1 MFFRCLVYSYAVKRS
16 FWIACIAWTDCIL
29 SHCFTSCNRKFMILW
44 RFVQTIQKLWCF
56 VVHYV
61 TYCRKVSKQVI
72 FTYTLVTRFKG
83 YLRHFMILWYIY
95 TLTHIKRLK
104 RANKH
109 VTRAYKHTDMIL
121 YTCDRSTGQQVDR
134 WTGGQVTHWHTLTG
148 GQVKKTQRKEDTT
161 HTSVSCP
168 LWHKQNTIWLN
179 P

>member
-29 SHCFTSCNRKFMILW
+29 SHCFTSCNRNFMILW

-56 VVHYV
+56 VVHFV

-83 YLRHFMILWYIY
+83 YLGHFMILWYIY
-95 TLTHIKRLK
+95 TLTRIKRLK

-109 VTRAYKHTDMIL
+109 VTRAYEHFTHWQYNTL
-121 YTCDRSTGQQVDR
+121 TGFYTRVDRSTGQQVNR
-134 WTGGQVTHWHTLTG
+134 WTRWQ
-148 GQVKKTQRKEDTT
+148 DTT
-161 HTSVSCP
+161 KRGHNTHKCIMSSVGIYKT
-168 LWHKQNTIWLN
+168 LYD
-179 P
+179 